1 MDLERFDRELYEIYV
16 RCCSLLNCENSGFDR
31 ENRATLLKILEIDI
45 LAMNDFELII
55 KLVVLFV
62 VLVFNQLLRLVYLKR
77 NPMRK

>member
-1 MDLERFDRELYEIYV
+1 M
-16 RCCSLLNCENSGFDR
+16 LNCENSGFDS

-45 LAMNDFELII
+45 LAMNDFELVI
-55 KLVVLFV
+55 KLVVLVV